1 MAIWIDKNSE
11 GAWRLSKLV
20 RDNYGEYL
28 MTRTYYF
35 YNKQEAIR
43 LFKKEIA
50 AIKQWLTMLAY
61 RYTVGL
67 RSILLVIA
75 GEGESERY
83 LLIREKERER
93 WVRE

>member
-1 MAIWIDKNSE
+1 MQ
-11 GAWRLSKLV
+11 
-20 RDNYGEYL
+20 
-28 MTRTYYF
+28 T
-35 YNKQEAIR
+35 
-43 LFKKEIA
+43 
-50 AIKQWLTMLAY
+50 Y

-83 LLIREKERER
+83 LLIREKERKR